1 MVDPCTHCINFKDRK
16 LSVTCRH
23 CCAPAWSAYQPA
35 GRPSFL
41 VADPQASYYDAG
53 GISTADFIRAKLTP
67 EQWIGFLLGNVLKYS
82 ARVNFKGV
90 APVDAR
96 KLAMY
101 SSWLNDV
108 YKVEVSS

>member
-1 MVDPCTHCINFKDRK
+1 
-16 LSVTCRH
+16 
-23 CCAPAWSAYQPA
+23 
-35 GRPSFL
+35 
-41 VADPQASYYDAG
+41 
-53 GISTADFIRAKLTP
+53 
-67 EQWIGFLLGNVLKYS
+67 
-82 ARVNFKGV
+82 V